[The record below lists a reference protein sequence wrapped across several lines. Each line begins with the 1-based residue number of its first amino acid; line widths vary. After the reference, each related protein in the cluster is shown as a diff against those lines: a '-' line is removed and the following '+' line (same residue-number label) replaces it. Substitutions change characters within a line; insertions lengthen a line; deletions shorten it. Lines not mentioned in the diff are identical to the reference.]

1 MTEAQVSTLAR
12 YDAMNYA
19 IVAAHSIDEVAT
31 IRNQAEALR
40 QYARQSRESIENIN
54 RLAEIKLRAE
64 RRGGELVAD
73 MDRAQGQR
81 TDLQA
86 PATLAQAEPKLQTVR
101 AQVEAA
107 GLSLPTAKRW
117 QMLAELPAPVFD
129 QHIDAVKS
137 AGAELTTSFMLRMVQ
152 EHRRDTRRQAMAE
165 PAAFPAGLFRV
176 LYADPPWQYG
186 SNGVKSEA
194 DNYGTVERHYPTMPT
209 VQICE
214 LERDGRRV
222 RDLALP
228 DSVLFLWGTAPM
240 LPDALQVV
248 SAWGFVYKTH
258 FVWDKQR
265 HNFGHYSSVQHEL
278 LLLGTRGSCL
288 PDVDDKIA
296 SVVRAER
303 SEHSVKPEQFREMI
317 DRLYPYGPRLELFRR
332 GDSPPGWHVW
342 GNEAVGAG
350 SLQQSAGALA

>member
-1 MTEAQVSTLAR
+1 MAEDQVVALAR
-12 YDAMNYA
+12 YDAMNQA
-19 IVAAHSIDEVAT
+19 IVAAHSIDEVAE

-64 RRGGELVAD
+64 RRGGELVAS
-73 MDRAQGQR
+73 MDRSQGQR
-81 TDLQA
+81 TDLQQA
-86 PATLAQAEPKLQTVR
+86 PVTLVQPEPKLPTVK

-137 AGAELTTSFMLRMVQ
+137 SGAELTTSYMLRVVQ

-165 PAAFPAGLFRV
+165 PGAFPGGLFRV

-186 SNGVKSEA
+186 NNGVKSEA
-194 DNYGTVERHYPTMPT
+194 DNYGTVERHYPTLPT
-209 VQICE
+209 IQICD

-222 RDLALP
+222 RDLALS
-228 DSVLFLWGTAPM
+228 DSVLWLWATAPM

-248 SAWGFVYKTH
+248 SAWGFTYKTH

-288 PDVDDKIA
+288 PDTDQKVA

-303 SEHSVKPEQFREMI
+303 AEHSAKPERFRELI
-317 DRLYPYGPRLELFRR
+317 DLLYPHGPRLELFRR
-332 GDSPPGWHVW
+332 GEAPPGWHVW
-342 GNEAVGAG
+342 GNEAGGAED
-350 SLQQSAGALA
+350 